1 MNVLLFQCD
10 THQGE
15 VVVGVGAC
23 TMLLY
28 GGLEL
33 VDDLAGREAL
43 GVGHQLQQ
51 AGVAQQLFL
60 LVLGF
65 VVAGTGTWV

>member
-1 MNVLLFQCD
+1 MFWLVQESN
-10 THQGE
+10 THESQ